1 MIKNGRQY
9 RITKAQIAKFRQAL
23 ESLAREPRNGMNP
36 ALLKAQR
43 EALQSQLGDLL
54 AEAREYEALQRSNPR
69 ALKLDSLDEIPQAL
83 IRARIAKGL
92 TQKQLAERVGLKE
105 QQIQRY
111 EATDYAAAS
120 FARIQVVIRALNL
133 RIRTG
138 ALLEAASE

>member
-1 MIKNGRQY
+1 
-9 RITKAQIAKFRQAL
+9 
-23 ESLAREPRNGMNP
+23 MNP

-83 IRARIAKGL
+83 VRARIAKGL

-120 FARIQVVIRALNL
+120 FARIRVVIRALNL